1 MLFKNSMSYWLKF
14 LKFVNLRV
22 IILKKVS
29 LYTILSI
36 WFVQYWIYFTSFKWY
51 ITPDILNDSPQIAV
65 HMVKDLCDDGN
76 LNHDNLIKFMLSARK
91 LYRNVPYHNFDH
103 AFNFMHCMYNIL
115 KRNKTTFSSFEVS
128 TYLSLNFSSL
138 FVNIVWWQIHGGWN
152 FLNPSRPVYT

>member
-1 MLFKNSMSYWLKF
+1 
-14 LKFVNLRV
+14 
-22 IILKKVS
+22 
-29 LYTILSI
+29 
-36 WFVQYWIYFTSFKWY
+36 
-51 ITPDILNDSPQIAV
+51 
-65 HMVKDLCDDGN
+65 MVKDLCDDGN

-138 FVNIVWWQIHGGWN
+138 FVNIVWWQNTWRVKFFESFTTCLHIKLQWEDLRIFHHN
-152 FLNPSRPVYT
+152 LFSETENSISIFTFLKM